1 MLVNLLAQSS
11 ITQKELRSIVNPL
24 IEVCSEVLPVLIA
37 VVGALGAIWCIVLG
51 VKYARADDPQE
62 HEKAKNGLK
71 NAIIGF
77 ILIFVLLIALKLG
90 VSVFTTWWE
99 SYLTAA

>member
-1 MLVNLLAQSS
+1 MLFNLFAS
-11 ITQKELRSIVNPL
+11 ISENQLQQIVQPL
-24 IEVCSEVLPVLIA
+24 LDVCRTLVPILLG
-37 VVGALGAIWCIVLG
+37 VVGALGAIFCIVLG

-77 ILIFVLLIALKLG
+77 VLIFVLLVALQIG
-90 VSVFTTWWE
+90 VSVLQRWWAT
-99 SYLTAA
+99 YPYDTIA

>member
-1 MLVNLLAQSS
+1 MYNLLAVTEKDLNQ
-11 ITQKELRSIVNPL
+11 IVKPL
-24 IEVCSEVLPVLIA
+24 IDVLGVLVPVLLG
-37 VVGALGAIWCIVLG
+37 VVGAVGAIWCIVLG

-77 ILIFVLLIALKLG
+77 VLVFVLLIALKIG
-90 VSVFTTWWE
+90 VDVFANWYRT
-99 SYLTAA
+99 YDYPII